1 MTDKNIL
8 ATVDAEYERRRAAD
22 REEETRRLRKAVDE
36 CPEIAELRAIQQSLV
51 RAAVQAVLH
60 EGDSA
65 RVSREMAETRD
76 KIAALLE
83 ANGHPCDWL
92 EPVYQCAICRDTGY
106 TWDPPRIPCT
116 CRSLLWRQIAL
127 TSIGIQTNGET
138 FANYRT
144 DIFPDDKVVP
154 ELGITQRNEM
164 RMMRDRLAAWV
175 ATAPIKGSHTVL
187 IQGSSGLGKT
197 YLLRCIANAFAE
209 RGIPCVL
216 TRAYALV
223 EAARKRVFSEN
234 DAEWEAFLG
243 ADILL
248 IDDLGSEPLFQ
259 NITIEHLYELI
270 ETRQLAGRT
279 TVVSTNLNQDDLRAR
294 YTERIASR
302 LTARSS
308 CLIVSLSGED
318 VRRRR

>member
-1 MTDKNIL
+1 MTDKTIL
-8 ATVDAEYERRRAAD
+8 AAVEAEYERRRTAD

-36 CPEIAELRAIQQSLV
+36 CPEIAELRAVQQSLV

-83 ANGHPCDWL
+83 ANGHPRDWL
-92 EPVYQCAICRDTGY
+92 EPVYQCAVCRDTGF
-106 TWDPPRIPCT
+106 TWDPPRVPCA
-116 CRSLLWRQIAL
+116 CRSLLQRRIAL
-127 TSIGIQTNGET
+127 STVGIQTDGET
-138 FANYRT
+138 FVGYRT
-144 DIFPDDKVVP
+144 DIFPDDQVIPGLNV
-154 ELGITQRNEM
+154 TQRAEM
-164 RMMRDRLAAWV
+164 RLVRDRLAAW
-175 ATAPIKGSHTVL
+175 TAAAPAEGQHTVL
-187 IQGSSGLGKT
+187 LQGPSGLGKT

-279 TVVSTNLNQDDLRAR
+279 TVVSTNLSQDDLRAR